1 MCFKKSGTFVKCTVF
16 CVHAHLEI
24 EIGIPPNIKTSNN
37 IAMIHAII
45 RGTKN
50 LKIAR
55 AITAIRATTNKE
67 SVDPLKGSMSITTSN
82 INFETRIIG
91 IIS

>member
-1 MCFKKSGTFVKCTVF
+1 M
-16 CVHAHLEI
+16 EI

-37 IAMIHAII
+37 IAIIPAII

-50 LKIAR
+50 RKIAR
-55 AITAIRATTNKE
+55 AITAISAITKRDN
-67 SVDPLKGSMSITTSN
+67 VDPLKGSISITTSS

-91 IIS
+91 ITS

>member
-1 MCFKKSGTFVKCTVF
+1 
-16 CVHAHLEI
+16 LEI

-37 IAMIHAII
+37 IAIIPAII

-50 LKIAR
+50 RKIAR
-55 AITAIRATTNKE
+55 AITAISAITKRDN
-67 SVDPLKGSMSITTSN
+67 VDPLKGSISITTSS

-91 IIS
+91 ITS

>member
-1 MCFKKSGTFVKCTVF
+1 M
-16 CVHAHLEI
+16 EI

-37 IAMIHAII
+37 IAMMTAII

-50 LKIAR
+50 RKIAR
-55 AITAIRATTNKE
+55 AITAISAITKRD

-82 INFETRIIG
+82 INFETRIIE
-91 IIS
+91 IISQGESNQ

>member
-1 MCFKKSGTFVKCTVF
+1 M
-16 CVHAHLEI
+16 

-37 IAMIHAII
+37 IAIIPAII

-50 LKIAR
+50 RKIAR
-55 AITAIRATTNKE
+55 AITAISAITKRDN
-67 SVDPLKGSMSITTSN
+67 VDPLKGSISITTSS

-91 IIS
+91 ITS